1 MSKIIRIKNI
11 ADNRGCLT
19 VFQKNIPFKIKRVFV
34 LSNLK
39 KDRGGHK
46 HKKTTLAISVFNGS
60 CQIDIFFKKNKRK
73 FILNNPNKC
82 LIILKNEWHLL
93 RKISKYATIVVFASQ
108 FYNKND
114 YIYEK

>member
-11 ADNRGCLT
+11 IDSRGCLT
-19 VFQKNIPFKIKRVFV
+19 VFEKNIPFKIKRVFI

-39 KDRGGHK
+39 KNRGGHQ
-46 HKKTTLAISVFNGS
+46 HKKTILAISVFNGS
-60 CQIDIFFKKNKRK
+60 CEIDIFFKKSKK
-73 FILNNPNKC
+73 TFTLNNPNKC
-82 LIILKNEWHLL
+82 LIIHNNEWHLL

>member
-1 MSKIIRIKNI
+1 MPQIIKIKNI
-11 ADNRGCLT
+11 IDCRGDLT
-19 VFQKNIPFKIKRVFV
+19 VFEKNIPFKIKRIFI

-39 KDRGGHK
+39 KNRGGHK
-46 HKKTTLAISVFNGS
+46 HKKNILAISVFNGS
-60 CQIDIFFKKNKRK
+60 CVIDIFFKKKKRT
-73 FILNNPNKC
+73 FILNNSNKC
-82 LIILKNEWHLL
+82 LIIYKNEWHLF